1 MGGKSGGNEGRT
13 GNIMILVD
21 TTVWIDFFADRDT
34 NGTQK
39 LLCAVNGEEDLAT
52 CGLVMTE
59 VLQGVREDRRFS
71 EVKTVLQD
79 LIYLPVDQTIFIA
92 AAEIYRAC
100 RKKGLTIR
108 KPVDCIIAAT
118 CIQHSSFLL
127 HNDRFFD
134 AVSKIVALR
143 AF

>member
-1 MGGKSGGNEGRT
+1 
-13 GNIMILVD
+13 MILVD

-34 NGTQK
+34 EGTRK
-39 LLCAVNGEEDLAT
+39 LARAVEGEEDLAT

-59 VLQGVREDRRFS
+59 VLQGVREDRRFA
-71 EVKTVLQD
+71 EVKDILQD
-79 LIYLPVDQTIFIA
+79 LIYLPIDEATFIA

-118 CIQHSSFLL
+118 SIQHSAFIL
-127 HNDRFFD
+127 HNDRDFD
-134 AVSKIVALR
+134 SIAKDFALQ